1 MLFYTNIILTN
12 NFVTVQALYAPTAP
26 ADVQTIAQDERQHHT
41 EFLTILDS
49 SGNIPN
55 TLTID
60 PAL

>member
-1 MLFYTNIILTN
+1 M
-12 NFVTVQALYAPTAP
+12 QALYVPTAP

-49 SGNIPN
+49 DGNVPN
-55 TLTID
+55 TLTTD